1 VAKVPPTDPRFD
13 PRFQR
18 GYDGPQPVVPETP
31 AAPPAHSRD
40 ERTAEP
46 FIEASSDAASAE
58 RDVDDLNAEAFWAPP
73 RRNPYG
79 LALLVGGLVM
89 ILVGCWLVWTVVTA
103 SSYPNG
109 YDRGEQTF
117 ALIQQQ
123 ITPALLIC
131 GVLAIVGWLVLGAL
145 AASDRKPE

>member
-1 VAKVPPTDPRFD
+1 MAQAPPTDPRFD

-18 GYDGPQPVVPETP
+18 GYDGPQPAVPPPPVPTP
-31 AAPPAHSRD
+31 QPEPGVD
-40 ERTAEP
+40 ELPSSASTEAD
-46 FIEASSDAASAE
+46 FASSI
-58 RDVDDLNAEAFWAPP
+58 AEAPWTPP
-73 RRNPYG
+73 RRNPFA
-79 LALLVGGLVM
+79 LALLVSGLVM

-109 YDRGEQTF
+109 YDRGEQAF

-123 ITPALLIC
+123 ITPVLLIC

-145 AASDRKPE
+145 AASDRNPE